1 MLNGARRR
9 CPRCGKEPLFYRWNR
24 VRKGCGACGLR
35 YQINPGDPWGF
46 LLVIDRGALIL
57 PPIALIYF
65 GLLPRDP
72 VAIVALF
79 RRLHRPDHLH
89 RTAPLWCLHRARRA
103 DLSRRRSIGDRLVG
117 HRVQCLLEGIE
128 RQVGSQRSGH
138 APTDD
143 PTCQRVDALAAQLPP
158 HLATPCTLKLSSQ
171 YPIDLLAQPGS
182 RASLKAQPVESA

>member
-79 RRLHRPDHLH
+79 AAFIGLIIY
-89 RTAPLWCLHRARRA
+89 TAPHRYGVCIALDVLTRR
-103 DLSRRRSIGDRLVG
+103 D
-117 HRVQCLLEGIE
+117 
-128 RQVGSQRSGH
+128 
-138 APTDD
+138 DD
-143 PTCQRVDALAAQLPP
+143 PEV
-158 HLATPCTLKLSSQ
+158 
-171 YPIDLLAQPGS
+171 IG
-182 RASLKAQPVESA
+182 